1 VWDDFLGFAVNKAL
15 DYGVDCST
23 VLDQVAFTISRNPT
37 PAFEDAARIADLLLT
52 HLDISDA
59 RQMPSE
65 LFDFVNDVLHST
77 YPPEPRNKITSS
89 WLLRSL
95 TRAIDACPVEF
106 ALNLLEAVQD
116 GVSLWISDS
125 YRVFTEQEYEDEVM
139 SMIDSPVSLAD
150 FMQTDPSHVPNDSVQ
165 YPITSAYS
173 RDSGNRIHR
182 RGFRI
187 LWPLRYANLSI
198 RGIHQLLE
206 RQLLVYGGACSWMA

>member
-1 VWDDFLGFAVNKAL
+1 VNKAL

-23 VLDQVAFTISRNPT
+23 VLDQVAFTISQNPT
-37 PAFEDAARIADLLLT
+37 PAFEDSARIADLLLT

-59 RQMPSE
+59 RQMPSG
-65 LFDFVNDVLHST
+65 LFDFVNDTLHST

-95 TRAIDACPVEF
+95 TRAIDACPIEF
-106 ALNLLEAVQD
+106 ALNLLETIQD

-125 YRVFTEQEYEDEVM
+125 YDVFTEQEYEDEVM
-139 SMIDSPVSLAD
+139 SLIDSEVSKAD
-150 FMQTDPSHVPNDSVQ
+150 FMQTDSSHVPNDSVQ

-173 RDSGNRIHR
+173 QDSGNYIWHLE
-182 RGFRI
+182 FRI
-187 LWPLRYANLSI
+187 LWPQRYAKISI
-198 RGIHQLLE
+198 RSIHQLLG